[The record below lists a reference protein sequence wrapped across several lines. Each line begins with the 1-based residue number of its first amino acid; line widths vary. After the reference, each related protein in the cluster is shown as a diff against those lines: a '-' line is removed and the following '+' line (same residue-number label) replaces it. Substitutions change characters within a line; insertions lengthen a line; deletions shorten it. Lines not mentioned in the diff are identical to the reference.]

1 MARGQVWVFAPSGK
15 RGTPTPS
22 PSLKG
27 GEPVSEAFT
36 GAALRLAALAAAY
49 LRWTPRIFWNATPSE
64 LTASLAPPLPGETPP
79 SRAEIAALIE
89 RDSHG

>member
-1 MARGQVWVFAPSGK
+1 MSDRFAP
-15 RGTPTPS
+15 
-22 PSLKG
+22 
-27 GEPVSEAFT
+27 
-36 GAALRLAALAAAY
+36 AALRWAALAAGR
-49 LRWTPRIFWNATPSE
+49 LGWTPCIFWNATPSE

>member
-1 MARGQVWVFAPSGK
+1 M
-15 RGTPTPS
+15 
-22 PSLKG
+22 G
-27 GEPVSEAFT
+27 GAFS
-36 GAALRLAALAAAY
+36 GAAPRPAPLAPGHLR
-49 LRWTPRIFWNATPSE
+49 RTPRIFWNATPSE

>member
-1 MARGQVWVFAPSGK
+1 MSD
-15 RGTPTPS
+15 
-22 PSLKG
+22 
-27 GEPVSEAFT
+27 AFS
-36 GAALRLAALAAAY
+36 GAALRLNALAAAH